1 MMISISSVNT
11 PTHTITKICL
21 NQSAQTNISTAAAI
35 RGRSPCPAH
44 SAAHLQSEMQTNIS
58 PDSPYDD
65 DNHEWCQEPNANS
78 QDKHIHWP

>member
-35 RGRSPCPAH
+35 RGRSPSPAH
-44 SAAHLQSEMQTNIS
+44 SAAYLQSEMQTNIS
-58 PDSPYDD
+58 PDSPND
-65 DNHEWCQEPNANS
+65 DNQDEQCQQSNTNS
-78 QDKHIHWP
+78 QVKQF